1 MYVDREEL
9 VCMEARREY
18 RHRLIALEDSLLR
31 AGDGYRTLL
40 ARAVDVMLSG
50 HPERAQEVVLT
61 DDALD
66 GLAAYIRDESI
77 ELIALQSPVAG
88 ELRVL
93 SAILHVDM
101 LLERLG
107 ELAINV
113 ARSAG
118 GKDPDASTTLMIQ
131 IGEMGVAV
139 DRLLS
144 RSLEGFARRRGETE
158 LLLASDDDIDA
169 LRHRLQTRLIDT
181 ARAEPDKTEWAIR
194 MALAV
199 TALERAGD
207 LAVAISRQTDF
218 VVSGLTP
225 RRVPNRD

>member
-225 RRVPNRD
+225 RRVSNRD

>member
-118 GKDPDASTTLMIQ
+118 GRDPDASTTLMIQ

-181 ARAEPDKTEWAIR
+181 ALAEPGKTEWAIR

-225 RRVPNRD
+225 RRVSNRD